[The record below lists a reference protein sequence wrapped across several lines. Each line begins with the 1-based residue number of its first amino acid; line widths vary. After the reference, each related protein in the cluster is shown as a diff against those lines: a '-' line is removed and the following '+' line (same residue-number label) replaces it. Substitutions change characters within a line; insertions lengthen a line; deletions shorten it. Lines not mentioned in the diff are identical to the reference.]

1 MKSLCSLILA
11 AVCLC
16 SVLPSAAVSAADNA
30 TLSIAAVTGEMRS
43 EKGETTAKDSD
54 ALKAVADGNWSTQF
68 FASSDTQNGN
78 IVAALSA
85 PATINQVILKQ
96 GNSVREL
103 TCSIDVSLDGKV
115 WENAVQA
122 EKTKNPIITFDI
134 DYVQALYVR
143 FNILKITSVGP
154 YKGFSISEFEIYG
167 ESTETNDTNSGAVKE
182 PQNNDFYHQ
191 HRYDYISEDQ
201 IQAIKN
207 SLTDG
212 VAMAINNSKAI
223 VDTNK
228 VSIDSQNSSIA
239 PRIIDDIM
247 YIPAK
252 FTAERLEGTYAFD
265 SEAKT
270 VTISSGENRAQYR
283 VETAVRSD
291 DAQYHLVSA
300 ESDTEEVLALDIDGV
315 LYVPAAA
322 LAELFGKQCYT
333 DERGFVVISNDVSIY
348 EFEAKTALDTERNLS
363 NWVVNRI
370 VFDGADEKQI
380 LKDFSKTGMKGQ
392 HPRVLANTD
401 KVNQMIALSE
411 TDERMKKYYNDI
423 IQQADSL
430 LPIEPPSYQNRNQTM
445 NRIRILAMAY
455 QLTKD
460 AKYGARG
467 WKEIELL
474 CSYPNWTPAE
484 VFDLSY
490 YSKAAALAY
499 DWFYDYMTPQ
509 QRKILKNAMVEK
521 SLNVFLSAHQT
532 ASRGGENGGNDTHH
546 VIINTNHNITQNTGA
561 IMLALALLDE
571 KDVTDKCAE
580 VIASALKGIEYYL
593 PYMAMFGSGKES
605 IYYWYYPMESTV
617 ETIRSLEGILG
628 SDYGI
633 SNMPGME
640 VTGNFPIHMT
650 GSTGMAFNWG
660 NAQTGY
666 YVSSEVTWL
675 GNRYGDK
682 TLSAARM
689 NGLEDRNILA
699 HPYDLLYYE
708 PEKLDTDF
716 LPTLDKTFGR
726 TESVGM
732 FSALR
737 DSNALYVG
745 LKGGYNNDVHNAL
758 STGAFVLDALGE
770 RWAWLIGQED
780 YSVPGYWN
788 YSENGQRWTY
798 YRMRAEAQN
807 ALVINPGD
815 KPDQYPFGYSK
826 IEKFESKPRGA
837 YAIIDATPA
846 FATDNKVKK
855 VRRGAF
861 LTENRTKVIIQDE
874 IEATNSN
881 YYFMMQTQAD
891 IQIQPDGKT
900 AILERN
906 GKKMFVELQSTNPD
920 AKFATMDAV
929 PLSTSPHPEQNS
941 PNNGVRK
948 LVVNV
953 KNTNDLTVSVIFTP
967 LANKQSN
974 ITSAKM
980 VGMDNWEIPDG
991 DLKAMQLESLT
1002 VDGKTI
1008 EGFAPNRTDYKLF
1021 LPHDYPDTIPE
1032 VVATSEFETTVT
1044 LPKELPGTAT
1054 VTMTDAETNRT
1065 VICNILMQREQ
1076 NIGVKA
1082 SAVPE
1087 PENPPTNTLDYDLET
1102 RWAAEGEQW
1111 IEYDLKEPAQL
1122 ESVSIAW
1129 ASGNARKAIFD
1140 IEVSVDGENWTKVWG
1155 GESSGATLDFEEFS
1169 FNAVQA
1175 QYVKIVCHGNSVSK
1189 WNSINEIQFKYK
1201 K

>member
-1 MKSLCSLILA
+1 MKSLFSFILA
-11 AVCLC
+11 VACLC
-16 SVLPSAAVSAADNA
+16 SVLPSASVYAAEDGKLN
-30 TLSIAAVTGEMRS
+30 IAAVTGEVRN
-43 EKGETTAKDSD
+43 EKGETNAKDGD
-54 ALKAVADGNWSTQF
+54 ALKGIVDGNWSTQF
-68 FASSDTQNGN
+68 FAPSDTQSGN

-85 PATINQVILKQ
+85 PATISQVTLKQ

-115 WENAVQA
+115 WEPAVQA
-122 EKTKNPIITFDI
+122 EKTKNPIIAFDI
-134 DYVQALYVR
+134 DYAQALYVR
-143 FNILKITSVGP
+143 FNILKITAVGP
-154 YKGFSISEFEIYG
+154 YKGFSISELEIYG
-167 ESTETNDTNSGAVKE
+167 ESTEMNGETGSVVKE

-191 HRYDYISEDQ
+191 HKYDYISEEQ
-201 IQAIKN
+201 IQAIKS
-207 SLTDG
+207 SLTG
-212 VAMAINNSKAI
+212 GIAMAINNAKAI

-228 VSIDSQNSSIA
+228 VAIDNQNDGVE
-239 PRIIDDIM
+239 PRIIDGMM
-247 YIPAK
+247 YVPAK
-252 FTAERLEGTYAFD
+252 FTAERLGGTYTYD
-265 SEAKT
+265 SETKT
-270 VTISSGENRAQYR
+270 AGISSGSNSVQYH
-283 VETAVRSD
+283 VEAAVRSD
-291 DAQYHLVSA
+291 DAQYHTTLT
-300 ESDTEEVLALDIDGV
+300 ESDTEEDMMLDIEGV

-322 LAELFGKQCYT
+322 LAELLGKQCYT
-333 DERGFVVISNDVSIY
+333 DERGFVIISDDVSIY

-392 HPRVLANTD
+392 HPRILANAD
-401 KVNQMIALSE
+401 KVNQMIALSG
-411 TDERMKKYYNDI
+411 TDARMKKYYDDI
-423 IQQADSL
+423 IRQADSL
-430 LPIEPPSYQNRNQTM
+430 LLIDPPSYQNRNQTM
-445 NRIRILAMAY
+445 TRIRILAMAY

-474 CSYPNWTPAE
+474 CSYPNWTPE
-484 VFDLSY
+484 EIFDLSY
-490 YSKAAALAY
+490 YSKAAGLAY

-532 ASRGGENGGNDTHH
+532 AFRNGENGGNDTHH

-571 KDVTDKCAE
+571 KDVTDKCTE

-605 IYYWYYPMESTV
+605 VYYWYYPIESTV
-617 ETIRSLEGILG
+617 ETIRSLEGVLG

-633 SNMPGME
+633 SHMPGME

-660 NAQTGY
+660 NAKTGY

-675 GNRYGDK
+675 GNRYGNK
-682 TLSAARM
+682 TLSAARI

-699 HPYDLLYYE
+699 HPYDLLYYD

-758 STGAFVLDALGE
+758 STGAFIIDALGE
-770 RWAWLIGQED
+770 RWAMLTGAEN
-780 YSVPGYWN
+780 YNVPGYWN
-788 YSENGQRWTY
+788 SGENGQRWTY

-807 ALVINPGD
+807 GLVINPGAG
-815 KPDQYPFGYSK
+815 PDQYPFGYSK

-837 YAIIDATPA
+837 YTIIDATPA
-846 FATDNKVKK
+846 FFKDNKVKR

-874 IEATNSN
+874 IEASNSN
-881 YYFMMQTQAD
+881 YYFMMQTEAD

-920 AKFATMDAV
+920 AKFTVMDAV
-929 PLSTSPHPEQNS
+929 PLPTSPHPEQNS

-967 LANKQSN
+967 MANEQSN
-974 ITSAKM
+974 HTSPEM
-980 VGMDNWEIPDG
+980 VRMDNWEIPDG
-991 DLKAMQLESLT
+991 ELKAIQLESLT

-1008 EGFAPNRTDYKLF
+1008 EGFAPNRTDYRLF
-1021 LPHDYPDTIPE
+1021 LPYDYSDAIPE
-1032 VVATSEFETTVT
+1032 IAATSEFETTVT

-1054 VTMTDAETNRT
+1054 VTMTDSETNRT
-1065 VICNILMQREQ
+1065 VICNILIQKEQ

-1087 PENPPTNTLDYDLET
+1087 PDNPPINTLDYDLDT

-1111 IEYDLKEPAQL
+1111 IEYDLKEPVQL

-1129 ASGNARKAIFD
+1129 ASGNVRKAIFD
-1140 IEVSVDGENWTKVWG
+1140 IEVSGDGENWTKVWG
-1155 GESSGATLDFEEFS
+1155 GESSGTTLDFEEFS
-1169 FNAVQA
+1169 FDTVQVR
-1175 QYVKIVCHGNSVSK
+1175 YVKIVCHGNSVSK
-1189 WNSINEIQFKYK
+1189 WNSINEVQFKYK